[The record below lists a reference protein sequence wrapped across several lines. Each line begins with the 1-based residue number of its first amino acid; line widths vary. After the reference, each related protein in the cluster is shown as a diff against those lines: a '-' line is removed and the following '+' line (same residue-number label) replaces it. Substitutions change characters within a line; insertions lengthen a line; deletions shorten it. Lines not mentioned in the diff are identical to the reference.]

1 MYFVR
6 IQRGRRGAT
15 TAERPGTP
23 SAGPA
28 GRQQAQYLRRLG
40 RVIAAAHGA
49 EAACEL
55 RWQEER
61 PYLPYLLVHG
71 VPVWGVLTSTGW
83 RFLWN
88 RYRSHSVTDLS
99 GAVDALRADLGLPP
113 ASPGAGPAVPRAP
126 DGPPG
131 PGGAPGPGGP
141 PGPGGAQPLA

>member
-1 MYFVR
+1 MR
-6 IQRGRRGAT
+6 PRRNA
-15 TAERPGTP
+15 PGTP

-28 GRQQAQYLRRLG
+28 RRQQAQYLRRLG
-40 RVIAAAHGA
+40 WVIAAAHGA

-71 VPVWGVLTSTGW
+71 VPVWAVLTSTGW

-99 GAVDALRADLGLPP
+99 GAVDARWPTWACPGRRPAPGPPSLAHRTGLPARAALP
-113 ASPGAGPAVPRAP
+113 LAP
-126 DGPPG
+126 DEPPG
-131 PGGAPGPGGP
+131 PGGP
-141 PGPGGAQPLA
+141 QPLA